1 VRIIEPPNE
10 TNGDATKPLTE
21 TLRLH
26 RFHEHSLGAAKGPD
40 RPKPAL
46 TDAVVNSSAGNAEK
60 LGSLVDGDAA
70 TELRL
75 KLLVW
80 LI

>member
-1 VRIIEPPNE
+1 V
-10 TNGDATKPLTE
+10 
-21 TLRLH
+21 TLLVH

-46 TDAVVNSSAGNAEK
+46 SDAVVNSSARNAEK
-60 LGSLVDGDAA
+60 LGSVIDGDAA

-75 KLLVW
+75 EFLVW